1 MPLPAYHLYS
11 NSRRLAATTVAVIAI
26 VVVGWAG
33 YAVYH
38 ARNRASLV
46 AVSAMANA
54 AVATRTGDYAAAYR
68 LLKNSEPNATTS
80 EQRVLLYGDLAAA
93 AANAGKLDEAITYY
107 TARHTIDPDTRLP
120 DAELLANMYAR
131 TGDSKQAIAQ
141 YQLAKQYTLA
151 QPASTARN
159 SHVQTL
165 QVIIADLEAN
175 P

>member
-11 NSRRLAATTVAVIAI
+11 NSRRLALATVAVIAI
-26 VVVGWAG
+26 VVVGWVG
-33 YAVYH
+33 YSVYH
-38 ARNRASLV
+38 GRPRDNPV

-54 AVATRTGDYAAAYR
+54 AVATRAGDYAAAYR
-68 LLKNSEPNATTS
+68 LLKNSESKATTS

-93 AANAGKLDEAITYY
+93 AANAGKLNEAITYY

-120 DAELLANMYAR
+120 DAELLANLYAR
-131 TGDSKQAIAQ
+131 TGNAQQAVTQ
-141 YQLAKQYTLA
+141 YQLARQYTLA
-151 QPASTARN
+151 QPESAARN

-165 QVIIADLEAN
+165 QVIIANLEAN